1 MEIKITRVER
11 NRSGERSD
19 CAVNY
24 YFWHGGGGTWMKT
37 NSIVGNRDR
46 RVAAVEYRAWR
57 VRVKTKI
64 YEFIFTRNGD
74 HDHEWWSLNE
84 KEQPGFLALDSLSP
98 TLFSAFPCSVS
109 CKQNL
114 K

>member
-46 RVAAVEYRAWR
+46 RVAAVEYRA
-57 VRVKTKI
+57 
-64 YEFIFTRNGD
+64 
-74 HDHEWWSLNE
+74 
-84 KEQPGFLALDSLSP
+84 
-98 TLFSAFPCSVS
+98 
-109 CKQNL
+109 
-114 K
+114 